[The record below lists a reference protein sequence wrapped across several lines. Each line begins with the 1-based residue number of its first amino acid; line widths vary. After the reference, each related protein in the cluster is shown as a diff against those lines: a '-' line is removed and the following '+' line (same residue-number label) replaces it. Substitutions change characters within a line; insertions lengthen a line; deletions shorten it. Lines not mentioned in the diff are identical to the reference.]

1 MKKLLN
7 SLFITQPDVYLSL
20 DGDNVVLLKD
30 QERLGRF
37 PLHNLESIVT
47 FGYTGASPAL
57 MGYCAERN
65 ISLVFMTMNGRFLAR
80 VIGASKGNVVL
91 RKKQSL
97 MSEDVIL
104 SARIARNFIIGKIYN
119 HKWILE
125 RMTRDYPLRIDTA
138 DFKEAS
144 GQLSLLMTVIRECED
159 LEQLRGL
166 EGQAALIYNQ
176 RFDPMILQQKED
188 FYFRSRSRRPPL
200 DKVNAMLS
208 LAYTLLA
215 NDMVSA
221 LEGVGL
227 DAYIGFLHRDR
238 PGRASLALDLME
250 ELRGVYADKFV
261 LSLINMKM
269 MNADDFVS
277 KENGAVMMT
286 VEGRKKFLT
295 AWQQKKQE
303 KITHPYL
310 GEKISWGLVPHAQS
324 LLLARHLR
332 NDLDEYPPFLWK

>member
-7 SLFITQPDVYLSL
+7 TLFITQPDVYLSL
-20 DGDNVVLLKD
+20 DGDNIVLLKG
-30 QERLGRF
+30 QEKLGRL
-37 PLHNLESIVT
+37 PLHNLESVVA

-65 ISLVFMTMNGRFLAR
+65 ISIVFMTMNGRFLAR
-80 VIGASKGNVVL
+80 VIGSSKGNVIL
-91 RKKQSL
+91 RKKQCL
-97 MSEDVIL
+97 VSEDEVL

-125 RMTRDYPLRIDTA
+125 RMTRDYPLRIHVEQ
-138 DFKEAS
+138 FKAGS
-144 GQLSLLMTVIRECED
+144 QHLSSIMLSIRECEN
-159 LEQLRGL
+159 LERIRGL
-166 EGQAALIYNQ
+166 EGQAALAYNQ
-176 RFDPMILQQKED
+176 LFDHMILQQKED
-188 FYFRSRSRRPPL
+188 FYFRTRSRRPPL
-200 DKVNAMLS
+200 DNVNAMLS
-208 LAYTLLA
+208 LAYTFLA
-215 NDMVSA
+215 NDTASA

-227 DAYIGFLHRDR
+227 DAYVGFLHRDR

-261 LSLINMKM
+261 LTLINKKV
-269 MNADDFVS
+269 MNKEDFLR
-277 KENGAVMMT
+277 KENGAVVMT
-286 VEGRKKFLT
+286 DDGRKKFLA
-295 AWQQKKQE
+295 AWQNKKQE

-310 GEKISWGLVPHAQS
+310 GEKISWGLVPHAQA